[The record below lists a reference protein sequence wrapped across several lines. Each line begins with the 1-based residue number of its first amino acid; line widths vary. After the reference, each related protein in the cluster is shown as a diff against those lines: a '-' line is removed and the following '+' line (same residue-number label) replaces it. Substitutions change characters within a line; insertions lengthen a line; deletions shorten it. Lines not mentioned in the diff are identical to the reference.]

1 MEVLAPLAWGF
12 GLVLFRSLG
21 FVIGSPLFG
30 MTVGPAQ
37 VRVALGASLSL
48 VAFLGAG
55 APRATLPAHFGGLLV
70 AVLLETLM
78 GLFAGLAVR
87 FALEAAAMA
96 GQLAG
101 LTMGLGFGALLDPLN
116 GAEST
121 TLGQLFRMLALSAA
135 LALGLE
141 RELVSWLARS
151 VVVVPPGTIESVTEL
166 ARGAVTQ
173 ALAAIALGI
182 RLGFPFVAATTLGQL
197 ALGLLGR
204 AAQQL
209 HFSNVGFSVSIL
221 FGGGA
226 LWLAA
231 PSALALCAQASLQ
244 FLPG

>member
-1 MEVLAPLAWGF
+1 METLAPLAWGF

-21 FVIGSPLFG
+21 FVIGAPLFG
-30 MTVGPAQ
+30 MPVGPAQ
-37 VRVALGASLSL
+37 VRVALAASLSL

-55 APRATLPAHFGGLLV
+55 APKAALPVHFGGVFV

-87 FALEAAAMA
+87 FAIEAAAIA

-101 LTMGLGFGALLDPLN
+101 ITMGLGFGALLDPLN

-121 TLGQLFRMLALSAA
+121 TLGQLFRLLALSAA
-135 LALGLE
+135 LGLGLE
-141 RELVSWLARS
+141 REMVAWLARS
-151 VVVVPPGTIESVTEL
+151 VVEVPPGAVDSAADL
-166 ARGAVTQ
+166 ARGAITHG
-173 ALAAIALGI
+173 LNAIALGI

-226 LWLAA
+226 LWLVA
-231 PSALALCAQASLQ
+231 PSALSLCAQASLQ